1 MASDKNPSNYANT
14 AKQRLSPANR
24 KVFENLSQE
33 QQQAVLGGYGGAK
46 GIITGLQVERNENTS
61 YIFGNQKENNLVAI
75 GVDEELSRKGYE
87 ATAVKL
93 VAGFSKHKRLASEF
107 KEEDTKSAIRPLD
120 LSIDCATLEVVEL
133 TNPDDR
139 LGLASGGVGSSSKVS
154 AIIGKADAIRL
165 VAENGIKLVTA
176 VSSVNSKDDPHI
188 RIKGID
194 LIAGNTESG
203 LQPIAK
209 GQNTADCINALADIV
224 NDLIN
229 YTMQIILYQG
239 KANIQTAGHVHQDST
254 GEFTFTG
261 LTSHVS
267 ANMAAANQYSFVI
280 QGQLDSLKKR
290 IDGMKDL
297 FINNPTS
304 QTSIMSPYNK
314 TN

>member
-1 MASDKNPSNYANT
+1 VSSHNNSGKYNET
-14 AKQRLSPANR
+14 AKQRLSPVNQR
-24 KVFENLSQE
+24 VLERLPLE
-33 QQQAVLGGYGGAK
+33 QQQAVLGGIGGSR
-46 GIITGLQVERNENTS
+46 GIVTGLQVERNENTT
-61 YIFGNQKENNLVAI
+61 YLFGNQKENNLIAI
-75 GVDEELSRKGYE
+75 GVDEELSKKGYE

-107 KEEDTKSAIRPLD
+107 KEEDSKSAIRPLD

-139 LGLASGGVGSSSKVS
+139 LGLTSGGVGTTSKVS

-194 LIAGNTESG
+194 LIAGNTEAG

-209 GQNTADCINALADIV
+209 GQNTADCINELADIV
-224 NDLIN
+224 NDFIN

-254 GEFTFTG
+254 GEFTFPA
-261 LTSHVS
+261 LTSHIS
-267 ANMAAANQYSFVI
+267 ANMAAANQFSFVI

-304 QTSIMSPYNK
+304 TTSIMSPYNK